1 MVIDRKLSLMS
12 KVQSNN
18 FLNKVYYFIVR
29 LTGSC
34 ETHEW
39 WENLEIKLR
48 ADEIQNLLNG

>member
-1 MVIDRKLSLMS
+1 MS